1 MRRFIAAACV
11 LSQFAF
17 LPAIFADEALA
28 PRSVTID
35 VLIASIPRD
44 SAPEEMTPAAVLELE
59 KAGRLEWRS
68 RMQLATVENQ
78 KASVQI
84 GEHAPVV
91 MGRQSRGF
99 PGEGAQNVTNLV
111 NVGTTVEA
119 LPQIAGDGS
128 IMIGLTVERSWL
140 EPAAADGG
148 DAPPPLPSHRTCTL
162 NSKTTVRAVPGE
174 PTLVAAQSSAAEG
187 KDSQFWIVLKASA
200 SGKPAAAD
208 DKAALELRVFR
219 LKFADAADAAKI
231 LSGVFDEASLK
242 IVAEERTNSL
252 LIHSPPATQE
262 KVAALLTLLDAERSR
277 E

>member
-11 LSQFAF
+11 LGQFLI
-17 LPAIFADEALA
+17 LPAVYADDA

-44 SAPEEMTPAAVLELE
+44 SAPEEMTPAAVLALE
-59 KAGRLEWRS
+59 KAGKLQWQTRL
-68 RMQLATVENQ
+68 QLATIENER
-78 KASVQI
+78 ASVQV

-91 MGRQSRGF
+91 TGRTSRGGF
-99 PGEGAQNVTNLV
+99 GGDGAQNVTTVV

-119 LPQIAGDGS
+119 MAQVAADDS
-128 IMIGLTVERSWL
+128 IVIGLTVERSWL
-140 EPAAADGG
+140 EPVANDRD

-187 KDSQFWIVLKASA
+187 KHSQFWIVLKASA

-208 DKAALELRVFR
+208 ERAAHELRVFR
-219 LKFADAADAAKI
+219 LKFAAAADAAKI

-262 KVAALLTLLDAERSR
+262 KVEALLRLLDAEQPK